1 MIRVLLSV
9 IVAATA
15 ARAKAA
21 RQQAPVQAIPSL
33 DLTRYMGTWHEIAKF
48 PNSFQKKCARATT
61 AQYTLHA
68 DGTVHV
74 LNSCVRANGDTTRA
88 EGVARLAD
96 RHGAASKLKV
106 RFAPAFLAWLPF
118 VWGDYWVLDITPE
131 YSAVLVGSPDREYLW
146 ILSRTPTLDSATYA
160 RMVQAAKG
168 QGYDISRIERDPDTT
183 P

>member
-118 VWGDYWVLDITPE
+118 VWGDYWVIDLAAD
-131 YSAVLVGSPDREYLW
+131 YSYAVVGEPGRTYLW
-146 ILSRTPTLDSATYA
+146 ILGRTPQMEQQTYDA
-160 RMVQAAKG
+160 IIQRIRQ
-168 QGYDISRIERDPDTT
+168 QGYDTSTLQRTSHSG
-183 P
+183 